1 MVESSTAGP
10 ATEVEG
16 TRTGKIRKI
25 GRVESNKMEKTVIVA
40 VDYRKRHQLYRKTM
54 TRTHR
59 FAAHDAENSCEIGDT
74 VEIEE
79 SRPLSKTKRWV
90 VREILE
96 RKERA

>member
-1 MVESSTAGP
+1 MAETTAVEPDVQEA
-10 ATEVEG
+10 

-25 GRVESNKMEKTVIVA
+25 GKVISNKMDKTVIVA
-40 VDYRKRHQLYRKTM
+40 VDYRRQHPLYRKTM
-54 TRTHR
+54 TRTHA
-59 FAAHDAENSCEIGDT
+59 FAAHDAENKCEIGDT

-96 RKERA
+96 RPERV